1 MKLKSKLIEFMV
13 VHDFIPARVRWRK
26 SASGVGRMFNDV
38 FHMLD
43 KNERVKLTKMMYSWG
58 LADSDEIVKT
68 LGIERNLHGCA
79 IALMGMHRLFGI
91 KSHIAD
97 ENANEIKIHATECMW
112 KNKRSWTSEVCVS
125 IDHYER
131 GIVDGI
137 NKNLKH
143 YYTTR
148 RSKGDKFC
156 ELILK
161 KS

>member
-1 MKLKSKLIEFMV
+1 M
-13 VHDFIPARVRWRK
+13 
-26 SASGVGRMFNDV
+26 N
-38 FHMLD
+38 
-43 KNERVKLTKMMYSWG
+43 SWG